1 MADFL
6 MVAGTQAAM
15 TSRHAEIS
23 GGGIAGLISAVA
35 LAQRGWS
42 VCVHERS
49 ADLRALGAGITCW
62 NNFARVLNAVGVL
75 DAVKSKAHDF
85 VRRETRDENNRV
97 LYSFGRAA
105 SEDDR
110 SFTVTRGDLLSG
122 LASAARALGVD
133 IRTSSRVISAEP
145 RGALTLETGER
156 RPADLVV
163 AADGINSPI
172 RDGLG
177 LLKVRKPLAEGA
189 TRLLLPRALD
199 PRSAEDGE
207 KDIEYWAGIRRVF
220 CAPCNATELY
230 LSMLTRRRD
239 TAGSASP
246 VNVRAWTES
255 FPHLAG
261 LLKHVPDR
269 GRWDGFEEVRLR
281 KWSSGKVAI
290 IGDSATAMAPNLA
303 QGGGVAAMNALSM
316 AVYLSAEAS
325 VERALAQWELRE
337 RGLAERTQSMS
348 YWYGKLNDLPQ
359 GIRRKVMKF
368 SGQSAWSIR
377 LRQRTAHHIPTGC

>member
-1 MADFL
+1 
-6 MVAGTQAAM
+6 M

-85 VRRETRDENNRV
+85 VWRETRDENNHA
-97 LYSFGRAA
+97 LYSFGPSA
-105 SEDDR
+105 SEEDR

-122 LASAARALGVD
+122 LAGAARALGVD
-133 IRTSSRVISAEP
+133 IRTSSRVVSAEP
-145 RGALTLETGER
+145 RGVLTLETGER

-163 AADGINSPI
+163 AADGVNSPI

-177 LLKVRKPLAEGA
+177 LLKVRRPLAEGA

-199 PRSAEDGE
+199 PRSADDG
-207 KDIEYWAGIRRVF
+207 KMDIEYWSGIRRVF

-230 LSMLTRRRD
+230 LSMLTRRSD

-246 VNVRAWTES
+246 AR
-255 FPHLAG
+255 P
-261 LLKHVPDR
+261 
-269 GRWDGFEEVRLR
+269 
-281 KWSSGKVAI
+281 
-290 IGDSATAMAPNLA
+290 
-303 QGGGVAAMNALSM
+303 
-316 AVYLSAEAS
+316 
-325 VERALAQWELRE
+325 
-337 RGLAERTQSMS
+337 
-348 YWYGKLNDLPQ
+348 
-359 GIRRKVMKF
+359 
-368 SGQSAWSIR
+368 
-377 LRQRTAHHIPTGC
+377 